1 MNTTKNT
8 EPLCCSWLLS
18 LLGGGEG
25 QGAVHRLHL
34 SQSGQGP
41 RDPRHRAHPAACRT
55 CRLPASCPTWLSRRC
70 WCAPRALHVIAP
82 WGVLMLSVK
91 RETEAYRVKPSPS
104 LAWLTSSAK
113 SGPCL
118 AHLPGHPS
126 SNKSP
131 PPIPRNLAIPSCLD
145 LGERP

>member
-8 EPLCCSWLLS
+8 ETLCCSWLLS

-25 QGAVHRLHL
+25 QGAVHRLRL

-41 RDPRHRAHPAACRT
+41 PDPRHRAHPAACRT
-55 CRLPASCPTWLSRRC
+55 CRLPASCPARPSQCC
-70 WCAPRALHVIAP
+70 WCALHALHVIAP

-91 RETEAYRVKPSPS
+91 RETAAHRVKPSPS
-104 LAWLTSSAK
+104 LARLTSSAE

-118 AHLPGHPS
+118 AHLSGHPS

-131 PPIPRNLAIPSCLD
+131 PPYPGSWPS
-145 LGERP
+145 PAA